1 MKSGTDPRHI
11 NREHALKSL
20 FQYTYTQD
28 VGDQKLAD
36 LVIEKGTEI
45 DKVIMVSAPEW
56 PLEKLN
62 RVDLSILR
70 LAVYELKYTEIPEKV
85 VIDEAVELAKQYGA
99 ENSPR
104 FINGA
109 LGAALKIVQ
118 EPEEKKDD
126 RIEAEPKNGNI

>member
-20 FQYTYTQD
+20 FQYTYTHD
-28 VGDQKLAD
+28 VGEQELAH
-36 LVIEKGTEI
+36 LVIEKGDVI
-45 DKVIMVSAPEW
+45 DEVITVSAPEW

-70 LAVYELKYTEIPEKV
+70 LAVYELKYTDIPEKV

-109 LGAALKIVQ
+109 LGAALKIV
-118 EPEEKKDD
+118 KNADD
-126 RIEAEPKNGNI
+126 EVEDTKTKELVTEN

>member
-28 VGDQKLAD
+28 VGEQELAK
-36 LVIEKGTEI
+36 LVIEKRGEI
-45 DKVIMVSAPEW
+45 DEIIAVSAPEW

-70 LAVYELKYTEIPEKV
+70 LAVYELKQTDIPEKV

-109 LGAALKIVQ
+109 LGAALKIIKGSEVPT
-118 EPEEKKDD
+118 EVDNIIESEK
-126 RIEAEPKNGNI
+126 